1 MTTFRFYTCL
11 VLVLHA
17 VSLSETR
24 LLNQYIEGNNPTRYF
39 RALFIGDTS
48 GKVYEFNVPVMDE
61 YAMKNPDES
70 KRWSPGGPDPKHH

>member
-17 VSLSETR
+17 VSLSEAR
-24 LLNQYIEGNNPTRYF
+24 LLNQYIEGNKQTRYF

-61 YAMKNPDES
+61 YARKNPDES
-70 KRWSPGGPDPKHH
+70 KRWSPG

>member
-1 MTTFRFYTCL
+1 
-11 VLVLHA
+11 
-17 VSLSETR
+17 SLSETR
-24 LLNQYIEGNNPTRYF
+24 LLNQYIEGNKQTRYF

-61 YAMKNPDES
+61 YARKNPDES